1 MRFGMMFANVGPAS
15 DGAYAG
21 ELGRIAEAA
30 GIESLWAV
38 EHVVVPSGYES
49 RYPYSR
55 SGRMPGGEDFPIP
68 DPLVWSSWVAAS
80 TDTLKLATGVVIL
93 PQRHPLV
100 TAKEVAT
107 LDRLS
112 GGRTMLGVGVGWLR
126 EEFEALGVP
135 FERRGRRVDEYVDVI
150 RRLWE
155 EDETAYDGEFVSFP
169 PVKSFPKPVQPR
181 VPVVVGGHSDAA
193 ARRAG
198 RLGDGFFPARGRPER
213 LEELFG
219 VARAAAADAGRDP
232 DALELTA
239 GGATYPEAIRRLE
252 DLGVDRVV
260 ISPPGFDRDSLRDEL
275 DRFAD
280 DVVSRYA

>member
-49 RYPYSR
+49 RYPYSS

-80 TDTLKLATGVVIL
+80 TDTLKLATGVLIL

-198 RLGDGFFPARGRPER
+198 RLGDGFFPARGSPER

-219 VARAAAADAGRDP
+219 IARAAAADAGRDP
-232 DALELTA
+232 DAIELTA
-239 GGATYPEAIRRLE
+239 GGATDPEAIRRLE

-260 ISPPGFDRDSLRDEL
+260 ISPPGFDLDGLRDEL

-280 DVVSRYA
+280 DVVARYA

>member
-38 EHVVVPSGYES
+38 EHVVVPTGYES
-49 RYPYSR
+49 RYPYSN
-55 SGRMPGGEDFPIP
+55 SGRMPGGEDVPIP
-68 DPLVWSSWVAAS
+68 DPLVWSSWVAAA
-80 TDTLKLATGVVIL
+80 TNTVKLATGVLIL

-135 FERRGRRVDEYVDVI
+135 FEGRGRRVDEYVDVI

-155 EDETAYDGEFVSFP
+155 QDETAYDGEFVSFP
-169 PVKSFPKPVQPR
+169 PVQSFPKPLQAR
-181 VPVVVGGHSDAA
+181 VPVVVGGHSEAA

-198 RLGDGFFPARGRPER
+198 RLGDGFFPARGSPER

-219 VARAAAADAGRDP
+219 IARATAVEAGRDP
-232 DALELTA
+232 DAIELTA
-239 GGATYPEAIRRLE
+239 GGATDPEAIRRLE

-260 ISPPGFDRDSLRDEL
+260 ISPPGFDLDSLRDEL
-275 DRFAD
+275 YRFAD
-280 DVVSRYA
+280 DVVARYA